1 MTCEELLILR
11 ENYKFKVKLADT
23 SKILRKLVDKQ
34 LLILGAIGKGMKF
47 YINKNFDNTDGIVP
61 SETVGIPS
69 ETEKLVLNYIQKNG
83 LIKREDVETLLNV
96 KESRAREILRNM
108 SQAGKIIKISS
119 GRNTYYKENK

>member
-1 MTCEELLILR
+1 
-11 ENYKFKVKLADT
+11 
-23 SKILRKLVDKQ
+23 
-34 LLILGAIGKGMKF
+34 MKF

>member
-61 SETVGIPS
+61 SET
-69 ETEKLVLNYIQKNG
+69 EKLVLNYIQKNG

-119 GRNTYYKENK
+119 GRNTYYEENKWYHQY

>member
-1 MTCEELLILR
+1 MDNCRKNAERKNMRMIYDLWRTT
-11 ENYKFKVKLADT
+11 NFKRKLQIQSKLADT

-69 ETEKLVLNYIQKNG
+69 ETNRKPLEQEIIILDYLKELDKRLINKLG
-83 LIKREDVETLLNV
+83 
-96 KESRAREILRNM
+96 
-108 SQAGKIIKISS
+108 S
-119 GRNTYYKENK
+119 GRNTYYGVNNDW

>member
-61 SETVGIPS
+61 SET
-69 ETEKLVLNYIQKNG
+69 EKLVLNYIQKNG

-96 KESRAREILRNM
+96 
-108 SQAGKIIKISS
+108 IISKKYCFCKSI
-119 GRNTYYKENK
+119 

>member
-1 MTCEELLILR
+1 MWRTT
-11 ENYKFKVKLADT
+11 NFKRKLQIQSKLADT

-96 KESRAREILRNM
+96 
-108 SQAGKIIKISS
+108 II
-119 GRNTYYKENK
+119 GPL

>member
-1 MTCEELLILR
+1 MTCEKLLILR

-61 SETVGIPS
+61 SET
-69 ETEKLVLNYIQKNG
+69 EKLVLNYIQKNG
-83 LIKREDVETLLNV
+83 LIKMGV
-96 KESRAREILRNM
+96 
-108 SQAGKIIKISS
+108 
-119 GRNTYYKENK
+119 